1 MTEWRYPSLEG
12 LRFLA
17 SLAIVVYHF
26 VPYTERGLTAPEFW
40 SGQFSVA
47 VDLFF
52 VISGIVIANG
62 YLGRTSTWR
71 EYSEFMRRRFAR
83 LYPLHL
89 ATLGFYV
96 LVGAAAAIGI
106 LSVAN
111 DSKYA
116 FDELAPNLLLTH
128 AWGFASQLSFNYVS
142 WSISA
147 EWFVY
152 LLFPPIAWAA
162 ARPSGLIAVGAA
174 FAGAVAI
181 SHHWIGRGLPHL
193 TWDYSI
199 LRALPSFALGV
210 WICANRDLIAGLIG
224 PRRAAAGLAVSAA
237 LLIAFMAT
245 ASNRYALLVAAYAIV
260 AFAFL
265 CDVGRLRTPLAW
277 EPISR
282 LGILTYSIY
291 MLHPVV
297 ATILLSFLAPRF
309 LGTSFWATVAAVSVA
324 IPLTIGL
331 AILSYR
337 FFEEP
342 ARRML
347 TSPPRGLRLAW
358 WRKAHDRAAVDSS
371 L

>member
-17 SLAIVVYHF
+17 SLAIVIYHF
-26 VPYTERGLTAPEFW
+26 VPYTERGLAATEFW

-71 EYSEFMRRRFAR
+71 EYGEFMRRRFAR

-96 LVGAAAAIGI
+96 LVGAAAAIGL

-116 FDELAPNLLLTH
+116 FDELAPNLLLVH
-128 AWGFASQLSFNYVS
+128 AWGFSSQLSFNYVS

-152 LLFPPIAWAA
+152 LLFPLIAWVA
-162 ARPSGLIAVGAA
+162 ARPSGLIAVGVA
-174 FAGAVAI
+174 FAAAITI

-210 WICANRDLIAGLIG
+210 WLCANRTLLADLIGA
-224 PRRAAAGLAVSAA
+224 RRAPAGLALSVA
-237 LLIAFMAT
+237 LLVVGMVAGA
-245 ASNRYALLVAAYAIV
+245 NRYALLVAAYAIA

-265 CDVGRLRTPLAW
+265 CDLSRVRTPLAW
-277 EPISR
+277 QPISR
-282 LGILTYSIY
+282 LGTLTYSIY

-297 ATILLSFLAPRF
+297 ATLLLSFLVPR
-309 LGTSFWATVAAVSVA
+309 LVGTSFWATVAAIGVA
-324 IPLTIGL
+324 IPLTVGL

-342 ARRML
+342 ARQML
-347 TSPPRGLRLAW
+347 TSPQRGLRLAW
-358 WRKAHDRAAVDSS
+358 WRKAHDRAAVDNS